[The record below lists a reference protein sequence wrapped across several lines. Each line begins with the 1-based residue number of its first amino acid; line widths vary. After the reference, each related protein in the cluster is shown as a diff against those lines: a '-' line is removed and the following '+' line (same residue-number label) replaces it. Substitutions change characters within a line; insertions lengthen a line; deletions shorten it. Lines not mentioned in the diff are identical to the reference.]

1 MVKCKTFTKFILL
14 IFPEIYGVIG
24 IHKQVK
30 VSAFL
35 SFRVTLIVPEEP
47 LFRYFRV
54 QN

>member
-1 MVKCKTFTKFILL
+1 MVKFKTFTKFILL
-14 IFPEIYGVIG
+14 ISEIYGVIG